1 MTGVEVH
8 EATGGRTIYRKQN
21 IDIYFNFIGSY
32 YPPCETVSEE
42 DRIAAIDAEQL
53 RKKQEKGKRASER
66 QQQKL
71 KALREAAKAGDPEA
85 VAKYE
90 EHLRKQRERNHR
102 YRQQVQQAR
111 AADPE
116 YLRQLDE
123 KERLKQER
131 LLEKE
136 RKRSE
141 RSAQRAK
148 LTRAELKEKAKTDP
162 EAAAKW
168 AALKARE
175 AEARQRK
182 KEREEARMAVD
193 PEYAAMMAE
202 RKTEYERTRTA
213 KRKAEHDCPGW
224 NGPRRTPKPPGKL
237 AEHRKY
243 QSKAAV
249 KSYQKMKA
257 AAEAG
262 DPGGHSNDTKPTWPS
277 AGRTTTKRKKNR
289 RRFQHEARTENP

>member
-1 MTGVEVH
+1 MDCGTSG
-8 EATGGRTIYRKQN
+8 T
-21 IDIYFNFIGSY
+21 DIYFNFIGSY
-32 YPPCETVSEE
+32 YPPCETISEE
-42 DRIAAIDAEQL
+42 ERIAAIDAEQL

-71 KALREAAKAGDPEA
+71 KALRESAKAGDPEA
-85 VAKYE
+85 AARYE

-162 EAAAKW
+162 GSRCKVGRSKGQGGRSPAA
-168 AALKARE
+168 
-175 AEARQRK
+175 
-182 KEREEARMAVD
+182 
-193 PEYAAMMAE
+193 
-202 RKTEYERTRTA
+202 
-213 KRKAEHDCPGW
+213 
-224 NGPRRTPKPPGKL
+224 
-237 AEHRKY
+237 
-243 QSKAAV
+243 
-249 KSYQKMKA
+249 QK
-257 AAEAG
+257 G
-262 DPGGHSNDTKPTWPS
+262 
-277 AGRTTTKRKKNR
+277 AGRSPDGSRPGICR
-289 RRFQHEARTENP
+289 HDGRA

>member
-1 MTGVEVH
+1 
-8 EATGGRTIYRKQN
+8 
-21 IDIYFNFIGSY
+21 
-32 YPPCETVSEE
+32 
-42 DRIAAIDAEQL
+42 
-53 RKKQEKGKRASER
+53 
-66 QQQKL
+66 
-71 KALREAAKAGDPEA
+71 

-116 YLRQLDE
+116 YLQRLDE

-182 KEREEARMAVD
+182 KEREEARMAAD
-193 PEYAAMMAE
+193 PAYAAMMAE
-202 RKTEYERTRTA
+202 RKAEYERTRTA
-213 KRKAEHDCPGW
+213 KRKAEHDALVERAKTDPEAA
-224 NGPRRTPKPPGKL
+224 RQL

-243 QSKAAV
+243 QSEAAV
-249 KSYQKMKA
+249 RSYQKMKV

-262 DPGGHSNDTKPTWPS
+262 DPKAIKRYEAHLAKRREDYHKKKEKQEAIS
-277 AGRTTTKRKKNR
+277 A
-289 RRFQHEARTENP
+289 